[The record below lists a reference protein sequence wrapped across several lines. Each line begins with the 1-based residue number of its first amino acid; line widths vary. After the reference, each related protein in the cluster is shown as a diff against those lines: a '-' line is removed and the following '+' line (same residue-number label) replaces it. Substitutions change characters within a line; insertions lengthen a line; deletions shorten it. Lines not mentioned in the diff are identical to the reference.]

1 MVFVCSY
8 LAAEVDITFGGRYLG
23 VWLVE
28 TASMVVITGSSW
40 EPGNLTFFGTSD
52 SNAPNKRHNVQGHG
66 VIECIFA
73 PEAVSL
79 WAETTKTPS
88 YKCNIVIG
96 SRATVSALMQRI
108 AVKMGG
114 VTTIS
119 CLVSGNKVMSAA
131 DSLAYVAHFANK
143 FI

>member
-1 MVFVCSY
+1 MV
-8 LAAEVDITFGGRYLG
+8 A
-23 VWLVE
+23 
-28 TASMVVITGSSW
+28 ITGSSW
-40 EPGNLTFFGTSD
+40 EPGKLTFFSMSD
-52 SNAPNKRHNVQGHG
+52 SNASQITHSVTKQDHG
-66 VIECIFA
+66 VIECTFA

-88 YKCNIVIG
+88 NKCNIVIG

-108 AVKMGG
+108 VVKMGG

>member
-1 MVFVCSY
+1 M
-8 LAAEVDITFGGRYLG
+8 DITFGDRYLG

-28 TASMVVITGSSW
+28 TASMVTITGSSW
-40 EPGNLTFFGTSD
+40 EPGKLTFFSMSD
-52 SNAPNKRHNVQGHG
+52 SNASHITHPVTEQDHG
-66 VIECIFA
+66 VIECTFA

-88 YKCNIVIG
+88 NKCNIVIG
-96 SRATVSALMQRI
+96 ARATVSALMQRI
-108 AVKMGG
+108 AVKMSG

-131 DSLAYVAHFANK
+131 DSLAYV
-143 FI
+143 